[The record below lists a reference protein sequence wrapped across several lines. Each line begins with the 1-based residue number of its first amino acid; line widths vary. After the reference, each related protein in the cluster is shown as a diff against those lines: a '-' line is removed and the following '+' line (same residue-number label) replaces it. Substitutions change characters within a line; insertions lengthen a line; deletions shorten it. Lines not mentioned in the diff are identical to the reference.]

1 MHIKSRPTTPTDKNQ
16 VTESADHI
24 SADSVSENAQD
35 IRPTSK
41 SEVGQLFISFFKIGL
56 FTFGGGWA
64 MISII
69 EREIVD
75 KFHWIKREDFLDLLA
90 VAQSLPG
97 ILAVNI
103 ATAVGDKLHGMKGS
117 AIATLGCILPS
128 FLIILA
134 IAIFLTPDMIK
145 NNHVLSSIF
154 MGIRPAV
161 VALIIAPVITSAKA
175 AKLGLKTIWI
185 PLIVALMISSS
196 QLFGLNLGFASN
208 PILFIILGGIGGWAV
223 WKWSAGNLKKAAA
236 DSCDNN
242 DTADKTPRKQ

>member
-1 MHIKSRPTTPTDKNQ
+1 M
-16 VTESADHI
+16 TESFKTERSDLL
-24 SADSVSENAQD
+24 
-35 IRPTSK
+35 
-41 SEVGQLFISFFKIGL
+41 QLFISFFKIGL

-75 KFHWIKREDFLDLLA
+75 KFHWIERNDFLDLLA

-103 ATAVGDKLHGMKGS
+103 ATAVGDKLHGMRGS

-145 NNHVLSSIF
+145 NNHIISSIF

-175 AKLGLKTIWI
+175 AKLTLKTIWI
-185 PLIVALMISSS
+185 PLIAALMISSS
-196 QLFGLNLGFASN
+196 QLFGLNLGFGSN
-208 PILFIILGGIGGWAV
+208 PILFIILGGFGGWAY
-223 WKWSAGNLKKAAA
+223 WKWTTKRLKK
-236 DSCDNN
+236 SSNPSN
-242 DTADKTPRKQ
+242 PQ